1 MKKPAKGFVP
11 ASPKAYGTTSSD
23 LRIVERDPAS
33 DAPPLLLGE
42 SSAMEHLRTDIRS
55 AARCDAKVLITGET
69 GTGKEIVARL
79 IHLQGARAKQPF
91 LAINCAGV
99 PDSLLE
105 SELFGHVRGSFTDA
119 YRDKPGLAV
128 MADRGTLFLDELGEM
143 SPRMQ
148 GVLLRFLETGE
159 IHRLGADRIEQKVNV
174 RVIAAT
180 NRNLRERVASGD
192 FREDLYYRLN
202 VAQVVVPPL
211 RERGDDIA
219 LLFRHYFDRYCH
231 AQGISTPA
239 LSSPVSELLLAYAW
253 PGNVRELKNVA
264 ERIAVRHPE
273 AVIQIEML
281 PREMRS
287 AAEEPLPQTAMPKT
301 PSAADRAW
309 TEMIVHGGS
318 FWTAVHAP
326 FMDRELTKTDV
337 REIIKR
343 GLQETQGSYRKLA
356 EMFHLKASDYKR
368 LLAFLYQHDCHLPFH
383 PFREEKKGTV

>member
-1 MKKPAKGFVP
+1 MKKPIAKGP
-11 ASPKAYGTTSSD
+11 E
-23 LRIVERDPAS
+23 LRVVDRGNAAE
-33 DAPPLLLGE
+33 APPPLLGE
-42 SSAMEHLRTDIRS
+42 SLAIGQLRIDIQS

-69 GTGKEIVARL
+69 GVGKEIVARL
-79 IHLQGARAKQPF
+79 IHLQGTRAKQPF

-128 MADRGTLFLDELGEM
+128 LADRGTLFLDELGEM

-159 IHRLGADRIEQKVNV
+159 IHRLGSDRIEQTVNV

-180 NRNLRERVASGD
+180 NRNLRDRVASGD

-202 VAQVVVPPL
+202 VAQVFVPPL
-211 RERGDDIA
+211 RERGDDIV
-219 LLFRHYFDRYCH
+219 LLFTYYLDRYCRT
-231 AQGISTPA
+231 QGIATPA
-239 LSSPVSELLLAYAW
+239 LSPAVTAQLSEYAW

-264 ERIAVRHPE
+264 ERIAVRHP
-273 AVIQIEML
+273 ATAIQLEML
-281 PREMRS
+281 PREMRANGTVPS
-287 AAEEPLPQTAMPKT
+287 AAASSTA

-309 TEMIVHGGS
+309 TEMIVHES
-318 FWTAVHAP
+318 TFWVAVHSP
-326 FMDRELTKTDV
+326 FMERELTKSDV
-337 REIIKR
+337 RDIIKR
-343 GLQETQGSYRKLA
+343 GLQQTQGSYRKLL
-356 EMFHLKASDYKR
+356 ELFHLKSGDYKR

-383 PFREEKKGTV
+383 PFREGEKKN

>member
-91 LAINCAGV
+91 L
-99 PDSLLE
+99 
-105 SELFGHVRGSFTDA
+105 
-119 YRDKPGLAV
+119 
-128 MADRGTLFLDELGEM
+128 DELGEM

-202 VAQVVVPPL
+202 VAHVFVPPL
-211 RERGDDIA
+211 RDRGQDIA

-253 PGNVRELKNVA
+253 PGNVREL
-264 ERIAVRHPE
+264 
-273 AVIQIEML
+273 
-281 PREMRS
+281 
-287 AAEEPLPQTAMPKT
+287 
-301 PSAADRAW
+301 
-309 TEMIVHGGS
+309 
-318 FWTAVHAP
+318 
-326 FMDRELTKTDV
+326 
-337 REIIKR
+337 
-343 GLQETQGSYRKLA
+343 
-356 EMFHLKASDYKR
+356 
-368 LLAFLYQHDCHLPFH
+368 
-383 PFREEKKGTV
+383 

>member
-11 ASPKAYGTTSSD
+11 SPTRGYGPASSD
-23 LRIVERDPAS
+23 LRIVERNPAS

-42 SSAMEHLRTDIRS
+42 SPAMEQLRTDIRS
-55 AARCDAKVLITGET
+55 AARCYAKVLITGET

-79 IHLQGARAKQPF
+79 IHLQGTRAKQPF

-202 VAQVVVPPL
+202 VAQVFVPPL

-219 LLFRHYFDRYCH
+219 LLFTHYFDHYCYM
-231 AQGISTPA
+231 QGIRTAA
-239 LSSPVSELLLAYAW
+239 LASAVSE
-253 PGNVRELKNVA
+253 
-264 ERIAVRHPE
+264 
-273 AVIQIEML
+273 
-281 PREMRS
+281 
-287 AAEEPLPQTAMPKT
+287 
-301 PSAADRAW
+301 
-309 TEMIVHGGS
+309 
-318 FWTAVHAP
+318 
-326 FMDRELTKTDV
+326 
-337 REIIKR
+337 
-343 GLQETQGSYRKLA
+343 
-356 EMFHLKASDYKR
+356 R
-368 LLAFLYQHDCHLPFH
+368 LL
-383 PFREEKKGTV
+383 

>member
-11 ASPKAYGTTSSD
+11 ASPNAYGTASSD

-202 VAQVVVPPL
+202 VAQVFVPPL

-239 LSSPVSELLLAYAW
+239 LSSPVSELLLAYSW

-343 GLQETQGSYRKLA
+343 GLLETQGGYRKLA

>member
-1 MKKPAKGFVP
+1 MKPGP
-11 ASPKAYGTTSSD
+11 D
-23 LRIVERDPAS
+23 LRIVEREAS
-33 DAPPLLLGE
+33 PGTPLLLLGE
-42 SSAMEHLRTDIRS
+42 SPALEQLRLDIQS

-69 GTGKEIVARL
+69 GVGKEIVARL
-79 IHLQGARAKQPF
+79 IHLGGARARQPF

-119 YRDKPGLAV
+119 YRDKPGLAAL
-128 MADRGTLFLDELGEM
+128 ADRGTLFLDELGEM

-159 IHRLGADRIEQKVNV
+159 IHRLGADRIEQTVNV

-202 VAQVVVPPL
+202 VAQVFVPPL
-211 RERGDDIA
+211 RDRGSDIL
-219 LLFRHYFDRYCH
+219 LLFTHYFERYCQT
-231 AQGISTPA
+231 QGIETPA
-239 LSSPVSELLLAYAW
+239 LSPAVSEVLLAYSW

-264 ERIAVRHPE
+264 ERMAVRHPQTT
-273 AVIQIEML
+273 IQLEMV
-281 PREMRS
+281 PREMRVTL
-287 AAEEPLPQTAMPKT
+287 AAERAENTEFTSPKQIG
-301 PSAADRAW
+301 AAERAW
-309 TEMIVHGGS
+309 TEMIVNGAS

-326 FMDRELTKTDV
+326 FMDRELTKSDV
-337 REIIKR
+337 RDIIRR
-343 GLQETQGSYRKLA
+343 GLQQTQGSYRKLV
-356 EMFHLKASDYKR
+356 ELFHLKANDYKR

>member
-1 MKKPAKGFVP
+1 MKPGP
-11 ASPKAYGTTSSD
+11 D
-23 LRIVERDPAS
+23 LRIVERET
-33 DAPPLLLGE
+33 APEAPQVLLGE
-42 SSAMEHLRTDIRS
+42 STAMEQLRLDIQS

-69 GTGKEIVARL
+69 GVGKEIVARL
-79 IHLQGARAKQPF
+79 IHFDGARAKQPF

-128 MADRGTLFLDELGEM
+128 LADRGTLFLDELGEM

-159 IHRLGADRIEQKVNV
+159 IHRLGADRIEQRVNV

-180 NRNLRERVASGD
+180 NRNLRDRVASGD

-202 VAQVVVPPL
+202 VAQVFVPAL
-211 RERGDDIA
+211 RDRGTDIL
-219 LLFRHYFDRYCH
+219 LLFNHYFDRYCRT
-231 AQGISTPA
+231 QGIATPA
-239 LSSPVSELLLAYAW
+239 LSPAVSELLVAHAW

-264 ERIAVRHPE
+264 ERIAVRHP
-273 AVIQIEML
+273 ATTIQVEMI
-281 PREMRS
+281 PHEMRVPQRGNAES
-287 AAEEPLPQTAMPKT
+287 AETAESSGNKISVH
-301 PSAADRAW
+301 SAADRAW
-309 TEMIVHGGS
+309 TEMIVNGAS

-326 FMDRELTKTDV
+326 FMDRELTKSDV
-337 REIIKR
+337 RDIIKR
-343 GLQETQGSYRKLA
+343 GLQQTQGSYRKLV
-356 EMFHLKASDYKR
+356 ELFHLKASDYKR

-383 PFREEKKGTV
+383 PFREEKKGA